1 MMVLHPRTARVL
13 VRRVFLT
20 EEPYTWWA
28 DLVWW
33 MRRVVPGRV
42 VVLAAGDRASVGLR
56 HARVLFQH
64 LGSVSIPFLGYD
76 TSWSWAF
83 VKGGRTIY
91 ETVVRGPLMSHVS
104 AHISYANETDYLTNL
119 NRTAAMGTRKY
130 ARASGSQHP

>member
-1 MMVLHPRTARVL
+1 M
-13 VRRVFLT
+13 RRVFLT

-33 MRRVVPGRV
+33 VLRVVPGRV

-64 LGSVSIPFLGYD
+64 LGSEFINFLGYH

-91 ETVVRGPLMSHVS
+91 EAVVRGPLTNQVS
-104 AHISYANETDYLTNL
+104 VHISFTNEPYIHGNL
-119 NRTAAMGTRKY
+119 NITFQPKKVAGLAAII
-130 ARASGSQHP
+130 